1 MVSSGEPKVKIS
13 IAKISNEGLCT
24 TALLVAVL
32 WCLVLA
38 NHRIVHRAEADA
50 SQALLEL
57 RRLRLESEAGRW
69 KSHEKPTHRPVTL
82 ASRVLSI
89 PI

>member
-1 MVSSGEPKVKIS
+1 MVSSGEPKVKIQ
-13 IAKISNEGLCT
+13 IARISNEGLCV

-32 WCLVLA
+32 WCLILA

-57 RRLRLESEAGRW
+57 RRLRLESEADPW
-69 KSHEKPTHRPVTL
+69 KSHEKPACRRVAS
-82 ASRVLSI
+82 ASRASSI

>member
-1 MVSSGEPKVKIS
+1 MKIP
-13 IAKISNEGLCT
+13 IVKISNEGLCA

-32 WCLVLA
+32 WCLILA

-57 RRLRLESEAGRW
+57 RRLRPESEAGPW
-69 KSHEKPTHRPVTL
+69 KSHEKPAHGPVVRTPR
-82 ASRVLSI
+82 ASSI

>member
-1 MVSSGEPKVKIS
+1 MVSRGEPKVKMP
-13 IAKISNEGLCT
+13 IARISNEGLCV

-32 WCLVLA
+32 WCLILA
-38 NHRIVHRAEADA
+38 NHRIVRRAEADA

-57 RRLRLESEAGRW
+57 RRLRPESEAGSW
-69 KSHEKPTHRPVTL
+69 KSHERP
-82 ASRVLSI
+82 ASRRVTSALRVSSI